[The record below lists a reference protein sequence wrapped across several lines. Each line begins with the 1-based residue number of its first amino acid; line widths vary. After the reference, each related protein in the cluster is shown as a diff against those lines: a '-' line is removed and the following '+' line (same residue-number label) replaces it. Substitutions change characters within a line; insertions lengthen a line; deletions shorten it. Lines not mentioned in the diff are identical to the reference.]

1 MTQLPPIIELL
12 IIQDLIVSGLII
24 FLVPKI
30 FLVLLTQFYSK
41 LILSLTLSHSILFK
55 HFRMLISLHLVL
67 LSINQSV
74 LIFLNLKFWS
84 FQSTIFISL
93 QNWETMFLILIATTD
108 LIFEVLQQAMNFT
121 HLAIWLPRHWQN
133 LTLITFTSLLNPF
146 LIVLIWEFPLLFLL
160 LILQAHLFLSRSLH

>member
-84 FQSTIFISL
+84 FQSTIFLSL

-108 LIFEVLQQAMNFT
+108 LIFEVLQQANYF
-121 HLAIWLPRHWQN
+121 AIWLPLHWQN
-133 LTLITFTSLLNPF
+133 LTLITFTSLLNPL

>member
-108 LIFEVLQQAMNFT
+108 LIFEVLQQANYF
-121 HLAIWLPRHWQN
+121 AIWLPLHWQN
-133 LTLITFTSLLNPF
+133 LTLITFTSLLNPL

>member
-84 FQSTIFISL
+84 FQSTIFLSL

-108 LIFEVLQQAMNFT
+108 LIFEVLQQANYF
-121 HLAIWLPRHWQN
+121 AIWLSLHWQN
-133 LTLITFTSLLNPF
+133 LTLITFTSLLNPL